1 MPVRH
6 KAFGPGTVCD
16 ISGDIITVDFER
28 AGRRR
33 LSLSVTLR
41 SGLLSLRDP
50 D

>member
-6 KAFGPGTVCD
+6 KTFGPGTVCD
-16 ISGDIITVDFER
+16 ISGDIITVDFEQS
-28 AGRRR
+28 GRRK

-41 SGLLSLRDP
+41 SGLLTLCDT